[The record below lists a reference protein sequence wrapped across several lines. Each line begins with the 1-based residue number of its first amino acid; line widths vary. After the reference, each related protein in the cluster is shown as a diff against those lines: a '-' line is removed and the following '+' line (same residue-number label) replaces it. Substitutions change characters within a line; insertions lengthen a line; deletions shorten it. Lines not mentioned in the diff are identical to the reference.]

1 MYFWKTKLLV
11 DDLRNNSIEAKSLKN
26 YYLASSIIL
35 TVGFYLSSIQPREN
49 LAALATEA
57 IATIALTILGLNAA
71 FNANGG
77 SVGVSFLNKV
87 VSISFPLL
95 IKVLVAGVALSIGLG
110 VVDGAGASHAIREWV
125 QSIGTTAITAVMYWR
140 LAVHI
145 RSTNA

>member
-11 DDLRNNSIEAKSLKN
+11 DDLRNNSMEANSLKN
-26 YYLASSIIL
+26 YYLASSLLL

-71 FNANGG
+71 FHANGG
-77 SVGVSFLNKV
+77 SVGVNFLNKV

-95 IKVLVAGVALSIGLG
+95 IKVLVAGLALGVGLG
-110 VVDGAGASHAIREWV
+110 IMESSGAGHATREWI
-125 QSIGTTAITAVMYWR
+125 QSIGTTVITAVMYWR

-145 RSTNA
+145 RGTNA